1 MHLLTLEFKRIVE
14 MVKGMV
20 ASARERERERMKEW
34 SLLLLDSE
42 SCKGHG
48 DAFAYSIWQEFGQ

>member
-1 MHLLTLEFKRIVE
+1 LNLRIVE

-20 ASARERERERMKEW
+20 ASARERETMKEW

-48 DAFAYSIWQEFGQ
+48 DAFAYSIWAKKL

>member
-20 ASARERERERMKEW
+20 ASARERERENERME
-34 SLLLLDSE
+34 LVVV
-42 SCKGHG
+42 G
-48 DAFAYSIWQEFGQ
+48 F